1 MSLNSWLPCH
11 DTKLTESLLVEKR
24 SNALVKPDRCPLVME
39 DGRRCEG
46 TNLQPENNGSV
57 HTDYQ
62 EVKIQE
68 AASKIGIGSIPR
80 SLMIKLQHDLV
91 DRCQPGDEVTVVGSL
106 LAQWQQP
113 SIQPGVECHVGIAL
127 EAHSIQVVQENGSSA
142 WKQSAGE
149 ANHSIQ
155 MESYK
160 KEFDTYWSDPRR
172 RIEYPIA
179 ARDFI
184 CRAVCPK
191 LYGLHIIKLALLI
204 TLIGGVPSDLYAQD
218 ENESSDAP
226 RNTTTT
232 ATGIQTPAPSS
243 IHRNAPE
250 PFRMVHNDEIAT
262 ESYADAFLGGVSQ
275 STTHRKP
282 KQGDNLV
289 QTRRR
294 DMSHLLLIGDPGT
307 GKSQIL
313 RFAAALCPRSV
324 MTTGVGTT
332 SAGLTCAA
340 VREGNDKEFSLEAG
354 ALVLADKGVCCIV
367 RVPASSCG
375 KKSSLGDTL
384 KSHSYFLYTCCLFQ
398 DEFGCIRNEDKTT
411 IHEAMEQQTLS
422 VAKAGIVCKLNCR
435 ATVIAVMNPRDC
447 IYDDHASLSANTGL
461 WTPLLSRFDLI
472 FKLVDSSDPERDS
485 NVTTYLLNRAIQVQ
499 YTSPR

>member
-1 MSLNSWLPCH
+1 M
-11 DTKLTESLLVEKR
+11 
-24 SNALVKPDRCPLVME
+24 A

-46 TNLQPENNGSV
+46 SNLQPENNGSV

-62 EVKIQE
+62 EIKIQE

-80 SLMIKLQHDLV
+80 SLLIKLQHDLV

-113 SIQPGVECHVGIAL
+113 SIQPGIECTVGIAL

-149 ANHSIQ
+149 VNHSIQ

-160 KEFDTYWSDPRR
+160 KEFDTYWSHPRR
-172 RIEYPIA
+172 RLEYPIA
-179 ARDFI
+179 SRDFI

-204 TLIGGVPSDLYAQD
+204 TLIGGVPWDVYSKD
-218 ENESSDAP
+218 ENESSD
-226 RNTTTT
+226 T
-232 ATGIQTPAPSS
+232 ASGSNCGEMHSPAPSS
-243 IHRNAPE
+243 NLNSAPE
-250 PFRMVHNDEIAT
+250 PFRMLQNGTSPET
-262 ESYADAFLGGVSQ
+262 RADVFLEGPSQ
-275 STTHRKP
+275 PSTSVRIKP
-282 KQGDNLV
+282 KSGDNIV

-324 MTTGVGTT
+324 LTTGVGTT

-340 VREGNDKEFSLEAG
+340 VREGNDKEFALEAG
-354 ALVLADKGVCCIV
+354 ALVLADKGICCIV
-367 RVPASSCG
+367 
-375 KKSSLGDTL
+375 SL
-384 KSHSYFLYTCCLFQ
+384 
-398 DEFGCIRNEDKTT
+398 
-411 IHEAMEQQTLS
+411 
-422 VAKAGIVCKLNCR
+422 
-435 ATVIAVMNPRDC
+435 P
-447 IYDDHASLSANTGL
+447 
-461 WTPLLSRFDLI
+461 W
-472 FKLVDSSDPERDS
+472 
-485 NVTTYLLNRAIQVQ
+485 
-499 YTSPR
+499 

>member
-1 MSLNSWLPCH
+1 
-11 DTKLTESLLVEKR
+11 
-24 SNALVKPDRCPLVME
+24 ME

-46 TNLQPENNGSV
+46 TNLQPESNGSV

-113 SIQPGVECHVGIAL
+113 TIQPGVECHVGIAL

-142 WKQSAGE
+142 WKQTGGE

-191 LYGLHIIKLALLI
+191 LYGLHIIKLALLV
-204 TLIGGVPSDLYAQD
+204 TLIGGVPSDVYAQD

-226 RNTTTT
+226 RYTTG
-232 ATGIQTPAPSS
+232 TGIQTPAPSS
-243 IHRNAPE
+243 MHNNAPE
-250 PFRMVHNDEIAT
+250 PFRMHHNDVST
-262 ESYADAFLGGVSQ
+262 ESHADAFLGGTSP
-275 STTHRKP
+275 SAATSRIKP
-282 KQGDNLV
+282 KHGDNLV

-354 ALVLADKGVCCIV
+354 ALVLADKGICCIV
-367 RVPASSCG
+367 R
-375 KKSSLGDTL
+375 
-384 KSHSYFLYTCCLFQ
+384 
-398 DEFGCIRNEDKTT
+398 
-411 IHEAMEQQTLS
+411 
-422 VAKAGIVCKLNCR
+422 
-435 ATVIAVMNPRDC
+435 
-447 IYDDHASLSANTGL
+447 
-461 WTPLLSRFDLI
+461 
-472 FKLVDSSDPERDS
+472 
-485 NVTTYLLNRAIQVQ
+485 
-499 YTSPR
+499 

>member
-1 MSLNSWLPCH
+1 
-11 DTKLTESLLVEKR
+11 
-24 SNALVKPDRCPLVME
+24 ME

-160 KEFDTYWSDPRR
+160 KEFDAYWSDPRR

-204 TLIGGVPSDLYAQD
+204 TLIGGVPSDVYAQN
-218 ENESSDAP
+218 ENESPDDP
-226 RNTTTT
+226 RYTT
-232 ATGIQTPAPSS
+232 ATGIIQTPAPSS
-243 IHRNAPE
+243 IHNNNAPE
-250 PFRMVHNDEIAT
+250 PFRMVVHNNEIST
-262 ESYADAFLGGVSQ
+262 ESYADAFVGGLSQ
-275 STTHRKP
+275 STRINKP
-282 KQGDNLV
+282 KHGDNLV

-367 RVPASSCG
+367 RVDHTRG
-375 KKSSLGDTL
+375 KKEKSLRNIS
-384 KSHSYFLYTCCLFQ
+384 KSHSFISCNLLL
-398 DEFGCIRNEDKTT
+398 IRTSLD
-411 IHEAMEQQTLS
+411 
-422 VAKAGIVCKLNCR
+422 
-435 ATVIAVMNPRDC
+435 
-447 IYDDHASLSANTGL
+447 ASETRTRRPSTRL
-461 WTPLLSRFDLI
+461 W
-472 FKLVDSSDPERDS
+472 S
-485 NVTTYLLNRAIQVQ
+485 NRRCP
-499 YTSPR
+499 SPRLELFVS